1 MEISFIRHGRS
12 RSSEKKR
19 MKSSDFTEWVADY
32 DREGVFEEGDYPP
45 DTVKR
50 ISTAGIVFSSH
61 LSRSVESASLL
72 NAEGTVS
79 DSLFREAELPHINRD
94 ILKVKMPPGLWAV
107 SLRVIWLLG
116 YSKGCESYRSTKR
129 RALQAAD
136 KLIESAESHQTV
148 VLVGHGFFNRMIAR
162 ELRKKG
168 WSGRRWPGS
177 KHWNCTSYSLLK
189 QR

>member
-1 MEISFIRHGRS
+1 MEITIIRHGRS
-12 RSSEKKR
+12 TYVENNR
-19 MKSSDFTEWVADY
+19 MKSSAFKSWIDNY
-32 DREGVFEEGDYPP
+32 DLAGVLEEVDYPP
-45 DTVKR
+45 VALTR
-50 ISTAGIVFSSH
+50 ISTARIVFSSH